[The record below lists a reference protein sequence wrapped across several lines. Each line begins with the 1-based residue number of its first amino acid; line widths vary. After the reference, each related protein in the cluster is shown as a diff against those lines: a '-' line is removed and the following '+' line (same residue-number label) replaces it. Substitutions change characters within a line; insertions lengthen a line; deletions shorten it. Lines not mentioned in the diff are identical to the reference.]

1 MKVQR
6 TIYITILSA
15 FLLLSNS
22 NLLYA
27 ANPFEMGLCVP
38 MQQDNATNLK
48 SNFPY
53 SSSRQGCSI
62 QPSSTSRPS
71 YYGSAQTNRP
81 SVNHR
86 SYSSR
91 TTYTPASSLS
101 LGYSSVIP
109 FLHSNSSIRRFA
121 PPSGSGG
128 GAIGNAIANWIETNG
143 TGAYLYSD
151 NGVKYYNMNT
161 LQQLFESLGGLND
174 MPDLTWD
181 EFLQW
186 FNNNNQTQ
194 YRAPIGEPLIPL
206 LFCLLAYAILI
217 CCRIQ
222 QPTKHK

>member
-1 MKVQR
+1 MKVQK
-6 TIYITILSA
+6 TIYITILCA

-22 NLLYA
+22 NLLHA
-27 ANPFEMGLCVP
+27 TEPFEMRLCVP
-38 MQQDNATNLK
+38 MQQNNATNLR
-48 SNFPY
+48 SNNT
-53 SSSRQGCSI
+53 SSTTLQGCSM
-62 QPSSTSRPS
+62 QPATSCRPS
-71 YYGSAQTNRP
+71 CYGSARTNRP
-81 SVNHR
+81 TVHHR
-86 SYSSR
+86 QYSSR
-91 TTYTPASSLS
+91 TTCTPASSLS

-109 FLHSNSSIRRFA
+109 FLHSKSSNKRFA
-121 PPSGSGG
+121 PPSGTNG
-128 GAIGNAIANWIETNG
+128 GAVGKAIANWIETNG
-143 TGAYLYSD
+143 TGAYIYSD

-186 FNNNNQTQ
+186 FNNNNPTQ